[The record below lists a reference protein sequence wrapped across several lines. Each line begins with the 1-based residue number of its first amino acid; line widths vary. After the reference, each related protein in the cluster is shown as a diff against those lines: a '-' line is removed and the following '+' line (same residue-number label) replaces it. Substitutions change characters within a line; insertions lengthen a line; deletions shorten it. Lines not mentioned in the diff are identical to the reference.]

1 MTDALQRML
10 SPKSIAIVGVSSDF
24 NKLNGR
30 PMKFLLD
37 KGYAGA
43 IYPVNPKYD
52 EIAGIKCYP
61 SVMDLPEAAD
71 LAVVAV
77 PAKFVL
83 DTVRQLG
90 QANVASAV
98 IFSSG
103 FGEMGLEGK
112 ALEAD
117 LAKVARDGGVRI
129 CGPNGLGLINAF
141 EGVMATFSQY
151 ADAETPSGPVG
162 FVTQSG
168 AFGTA
173 INALARNRH
182 MGFGLF
188 LNTGNEA
195 DVDFVTGMSAVLDD
209 PRITVGAGY
218 IEGLKDGEGLVA
230 LAEKAMTLGKP
241 LVVTKVG
248 RFGAGARAAASH
260 TGSLAGE
267 DAIFD
272 GVVRQLGLIRGRN
285 EEHMLDV
292 VQALAYTD
300 LPAGRGVG
308 IVTQSG
314 GAGVLMA
321 DRAEEL
327 GLDVPR
333 LTVETTAALEAAIPV
348 FGATGNPVDV
358 TGQFLADPKILLDS
372 VIAVLADPAVDIAVV
387 WLQLMEGYADLLVEI
402 FSEIKAKAKK
412 PFIVCWVA
420 ASDKAL
426 RQMSEIGI
434 ATMRG
439 ADPAIEAVAGL
450 VQYREA
456 RDAWRADTV
465 TRQTMLLPAFE
476 LPGESGVVPTVAAA
490 KVLIAAEV
498 PLTRHALCRTA
509 DEACVAAT
517 AIGYPVAM
525 KIESPDLPHKTEAG
539 GVLLGLDGEKAV
551 RGAFD
556 EIVGNANRFD
566 AKAAIEGVI
575 VQEMAAGSVELVV
588 GLKRDPVF
596 GMVIMAGLG
605 GVFIETMRDVV
616 FRKAPVTPAQAGE
629 MLDDLKGKALLT
641 GVRGALPVDRDALI
655 ALIAA
660 VSRFGASAAHRVSEL
675 DLNPV
680 LAGPEG
686 AVAVDWLLVQDAD
699 RLAKN

>member
-1 MTDALQRML
+1 MSDVLQRML
-10 SPKSIAIVGVSSDF
+10 SPRSIAIVGVSSDF

-52 EIAGIKCYP
+52 QIAGIKCYP
-61 SVMDLPEAAD
+61 TVLELPEPAD

-90 QANVASAV
+90 EAKVASAV

-103 FGEMGLEGK
+103 FGEMGAEGK
-112 ALEAD
+112 ALEAEV
-117 LAKVARDGGVRI
+117 AAAARDGGVRI
-129 CGPNGLGLINAF
+129 CGPNCLGLINAF
-141 EGVMATFSQY
+141 EGAMATFSQY
-151 ADAETPSGPVG
+151 ADAETPAGPVA

-188 LNTGNEA
+188 VNTGNEA
-195 DVDFVTGMSAVLDD
+195 DVDFVSGMSAVLDD
-209 PRITVGAGY
+209 PRIAVGAGY

-230 LAEKAMTLGKP
+230 LAEKAMTQEKP
-241 LVVTKVG
+241 LVLTKVG
-248 RFGAGARAAASH
+248 RYGAGARAAASH

-272 GVVRQLGLIRGRN
+272 GVVRQLGILRGRN
-285 EEHMLDV
+285 EEHMLDL

-327 GLDVPR
+327 GLEVPQ
-333 LTVETTAALEAAIPV
+333 LSADTTAALKDAIPA
-348 FGATGNPVDV
+348 FGATGNPVDI
-358 TGQFLADPKILLDS
+358 TGQFLAEPEILLNS
-372 VIAVLADPAVDIAVV
+372 VNAVLEDPSVDIAVV
-387 WLQLMEGYADLLVEI
+387 WLQLMEGYTDLLI
-402 FSEIKAKAKK
+402 DLFTQIKMTAQK

-420 ASDKAL
+420 ASDTAL
-426 RQMSEIGI
+426 QRLGEIGV
-434 ATMRG
+434 AVMRG

-456 RDAWRADTV
+456 RDSWRAEKV
-465 TRQTMLLPAFE
+465 IRQTPALPSVDLPAAT
-476 LPGESGVVPTVAAA
+476 GVVPTVAAA
-490 KVLIAAEV
+490 KALIGAEV

-509 DEACVAAT
+509 DEACTAAA

-525 KIESPDLPHKTEAG
+525 KIESADLPHKTEAG
-539 GVLLGLDGEKAV
+539 GVLLGLADEAAV
-551 RGAFD
+551 RSAFD
-556 EIVGNANRFD
+556 EITGNAKRFD
-566 AKAAIEGVI
+566 ASAAIDGVI
-575 VQEMAAGSVELVV
+575 VQEVAQGTLELVV

-596 GMVIMAGLG
+596 GMVIMVGLG
-605 GVFIETMRDVV
+605 GVFVEVLRDVV
-616 FRKAPVTPAQAGE
+616 FRKAPVTPTQAADMLRSLQGAA
-629 MLDDLKGKALLT
+629 MLD
-641 GVRGALPVDRDALI
+641 GVRGASPVDMDALTE
-655 ALIAA
+655 LIAA
-660 VSRFGASAAHRVSEL
+660 VSRFGAAAAQQVAEL

-680 LAGPEG
+680 LAGPDG
-686 AVAVDWLLVQDAD
+686 AVAVDWLLIQDTD
-699 RLAKN
+699 H

>member
-1 MTDALQRML
+1 MSDALQRML
-10 SPKSIAIVGVSSDF
+10 SPKSIAIVGVSADF

-61 SVMDLPEAAD
+61 SVLELPEPAD

-90 QANVASAV
+90 EAKVASAV

-103 FGEMGLEGK
+103 FGEMGPEGK
-112 ALEAD
+112 ALEKAVGD
-117 LAKVARDGGVRI
+117 AAREGGVRI

-151 ADAETPSGPVG
+151 ADADTPAGPVG

-182 MGFGLF
+182 LGFGLF

-209 PRITVGAGY
+209 PRIAVGAGY

-230 LAEKAMTLGKP
+230 LAEKAMALEKP

-272 GVVRQLGLIRGRN
+272 GVARQLGLIRGRN

-292 VQALAYTD
+292 VQTLAYTD
-300 LPAGRGVG
+300 LPNGRGVG

-333 LTVETTAALEAAIPV
+333 LSAETTAALKTAIPA
-348 FGATGNPVDV
+348 FGATGNPVDI
-358 TGQFLADPKILLDS
+358 TGQFLADPKILLNS

-387 WLQLMEGYADLLVEI
+387 WLQLMERYTDLLVEI
-402 FSEIKAKAKK
+402 FAEIKEKADK

-420 ASDKAL
+420 ASDNAL
-426 RQMSEIGI
+426 RRMSETGI
-434 ATMRG
+434 ATIRG
-439 ADPAIEAVAGL
+439 ADPVIEVVAGL
-450 VQYREA
+450 VQYRET

-465 TRQTMLLPAFE
+465 ARRTTPQPKLE
-476 LPGESGVVPTVAAA
+476 LPDESGVVSTVAAA
-490 KVLIAAEV
+490 KALIAAEV
-498 PLTRHALCRTA
+498 PLTRHTLCRTA
-509 DEACVAAT
+509 DEACDAAA

-539 GVLLGLDGEKAV
+539 GVSLDLADEKAV
-551 RGAFD
+551 RRAFD
-556 EIVGNANRFD
+556 QIVGNAERFD

-575 VQEMAAGSVELVV
+575 VQEMAMGTVELVV
-588 GLKRDPVF
+588 GLKNDPVF
-596 GMVIMAGLG
+596 GMVIMVGLG
-605 GVFIETMRDVV
+605 GVFVEVMRDVV
-616 FRKAPVTPAQAGE
+616 FRKAPVTVTQAGE
-629 MLDDLKGKALLT
+629 MLNSLEGKAILD
-641 GVRGALPVDRDALI
+641 GVRGAPPVDRDALTE
-655 ALIAA
+655 LIAA
-660 VSRFGASAAHRVSEL
+660 VSRFGASAADRISEL

-699 RLAKN
+699 Q

>member
-1 MTDALQRML
+1 MNDALQRML

-30 PMKFLLD
+30 PFKFLLD
-37 KGYAGA
+37 KGYAGT

-52 EIAGIKCYP
+52 SIEGIKCYA
-61 SVMDLPEAAD
+61 SIGDLPEPAD

-83 DTVRQLG
+83 ETVRQLG
-90 QANVASAV
+90 AANVPSAV

-103 FGEMGLEGK
+103 FGEMGAEGK
-112 ALEAD
+112 ALEAEV
-117 LAKVARDGGVRI
+117 AQAARDGGVRI

-151 ADAETPSGPVG
+151 ADADTPAGPVG

-173 INALARNRH
+173 IAALARRRNL
-182 MGFGLF
+182 GFGLF

-195 DVDFVTGMSAVLDD
+195 DVDFVAGMAAVLDD

-218 IEGLKDGEGLVA
+218 IEGLKDGDGLAA
-230 LAEKAMTLGKP
+230 LAEQAMVAEKP

-272 GVVRQLGLIRGRN
+272 GVVRQLGLVRARN
-285 EEHMLDV
+285 EENMLDI
-292 VQALAYTD
+292 VQVFAHTA
-300 LPAGRGVG
+300 LPAGRGIG

-327 GLDVPR
+327 GLEVPR
-333 LTVETTAALEAAIPV
+333 LSAETTTALEAVIPA

-372 VIAVLADPAVDIAVV
+372 VKAILEDPSIDIAVI
-387 WLQLMEGYADLLVEI
+387 WLQLMEGYVEQLIDI
-402 FSEIKAKAKK
+402 FSEIKATAKK
-412 PFIVCWVA
+412 PFVVCWVA
-420 ASDKAL
+420 ASDTAL
-426 RQMSEIGI
+426 ARMSELGI

-439 ADPAIEAVAGL
+439 ADPTIEAIAGL

-456 RDAWRADTV
+456 RDAWRVDRDF
-465 TRQTMLLPAFE
+465 RQNPALPSFD
-476 LPGESGVVPTVAAA
+476 LPEHLGVAPTVAAA
-490 KVLIAAEV
+490 KALIAAGI
-498 PLTRHALCRTA
+498 PLARHSLCLNVE
-509 DEACVAAT
+509 EACGAA
-517 AIGYPVAM
+517 AGIGYPVAM
-525 KIESPDLPHKTEAG
+525 KIESQDLPHKTEAG
-539 GVLLGLDGEKAV
+539 GVILNVLDEASLREGYAQIIQNAI
-551 RGAFD
+551 AF
-556 EIVGNANRFD
+556 NANARID
-566 AKAAIEGVI
+566 GVI
-575 VQEMAAGSVELVV
+575 VQEMAEGDLEIVI
-588 GLKRDPVF
+588 GLKQDPVL
-596 GMVIMAGLG
+596 GMVVMAGIG
-605 GVFIETMRDVV
+605 GVFVEVLRDVV
-616 FRKAPVTPAQAGE
+616 FRRAPVTQMQAIE
-629 MLDDLKGKALLT
+629 MLNSLKGSIMFD
-641 GVRGALPVDRDALI
+641 GVRGASAVDKEAL
-655 ALIAA
+655 AGLIVA
-660 VSRFGASAAHRVSEL
+660 VSCFGASAAGRIREL

-680 LAGPEG
+680 LVGTDG
-686 AVAVDWLLVQDAD
+686 AIVVDWLMVLDAP
-699 RLAKN
+699 A

>member
-1 MTDALQRML
+1 MSDALQRML

-52 EIAGIKCYP
+52 EIAGIKCYS
-61 SVMDLPEAAD
+61 SVLDLPEPAD
-71 LAVVAV
+71 LAIVAV

-90 QANVASAV
+90 EAKVASAV

-103 FGEMGLEGK
+103 FGEMGADGK
-112 ALEAD
+112 ALEEE
-117 LAKVARDGGVRI
+117 LAVAARDGGVRI
-129 CGPNGLGLINAF
+129 CGPNCLGLINAF
-141 EGVMATFSQY
+141 EGTMATFSQY
-151 ADAETPSGPVG
+151 ADAETPAGPVA

-188 LNTGNEA
+188 VNTGNEA

-209 PRITVGAGY
+209 PRIGVGAGY

-230 LAEKAMTLGKP
+230 LAEKAMALEKP
-241 LVVTKVG
+241 LVLTKVG

-272 GVVRQLGLIRGRN
+272 GVVRQLGILRGRN
-285 EEHMLDV
+285 EEHMLDL

-327 GLDVPR
+327 GLEVPH
-333 LTVETTAALEAAIPV
+333 LSSDTAAVLKSAIPA
-348 FGATGNPVDV
+348 FGATGNPVDI
-358 TGQFLADPKILLDS
+358 TGQFLAEPEILLNS
-372 VIAVLADPAVDIAVV
+372 VNAVLDDPSVDIAIV
-387 WLQLMEGYADLLVEI
+387 WLQLMEGYADLLI
-402 FSEIKAKAKK
+402 DLFTQIKLKAQK

-420 ASDKAL
+420 ASDLAL
-426 RQMSEIGI
+426 RRLGEIGI

-456 RDAWRADTV
+456 RDAWRAGKLIQ
-465 TRQTMLLPAFE
+465 QTPSQYGVNLP
-476 LPGESGVVPTVAAA
+476 SNKGVVPTVLAA
-490 KVLIAAEV
+490 KALIAAEI
-498 PLTRHALCRTA
+498 PLTRHTLCRTA
-509 DEACVAAT
+509 EEACTAAA

-525 KIESPDLPHKTEAG
+525 KIESVDLPHKTEAG
-539 GVLLGLDGEKAV
+539 GVLLGLADEDAV
-551 RGAFD
+551 RCAFD
-556 EIVGNANRFD
+556 KIVSNANCFD
-566 AKAAIEGVI
+566 ADAAIDGVI
-575 VQEMAAGSVELVV
+575 VQEIARGSLELVV

-596 GMVIMAGLG
+596 GMVVMVGIG
-605 GVFIETMRDVV
+605 GVFVEVLRDVV
-616 FRKAPVTPAQAGE
+616 FRKAPVTVPQAKDMLLDLQGAA
-629 MLDDLKGKALLT
+629 MLD
-641 GVRGALPVDRDALI
+641 GVRGEPPVDMVALTE
-655 ALIAA
+655 LISA
-660 VSRFGASAAHRVSEL
+660 VSLFGAGASGQVTEL

-680 LAGPEG
+680 LAGPDG
-686 AVAVDWLLVQDAD
+686 AVVVDWLLIQDAD
-699 RLAKN
+699 Q

>member
-1 MTDALQRML
+1 MSDALQRML

-52 EIAGIKCYP
+52 EIAGIKCYA
-61 SVMDLPEAAD
+61 SVMDLPEPAD

-77 PAKFVL
+77 PAKLVL
-83 DTVRQLG
+83 ETVRQLG
-90 QANVASAV
+90 AANVASAV

-103 FGEMGLEGK
+103 FGEMGPEGK
-112 ALEAD
+112 ALEAEV
-117 LAKVARDGGVRI
+117 AQVAREGGVRI

-151 ADAETPSGPVG
+151 ADADTPAGPVG

-173 INALARNRH
+173 INALARNRY

-209 PRITVGAGY
+209 PRIEVGAGY

-230 LAEKAMTLGKP
+230 LAEKAMELEKP

-272 GVVRQLGLIRGRN
+272 GVVRQLGLLRGRN
-285 EEHMLDV
+285 EEHMLDL
-292 VQALAYTD
+292 VQALAYTE
-300 LPAGRGVG
+300 LPAGRGIG

-333 LTVETTAALEAAIPV
+333 LSDETTVALKAAIPA
-348 FGATGNPVDV
+348 FGATGNPVDI

-372 VIAVLADPAVDIAVV
+372 VNAVLDDPAVDIAVV
-387 WLQLMEGYADLLVEI
+387 WLQLMEGYTDLLVDL
-402 FSEIKAKAKK
+402 FAEIKLKAQK

-420 ASDKAL
+420 ASDMAL
-426 RQMSEIGI
+426 QRMGEIGI

-439 ADPAIEAVAGL
+439 ADPAIEAIAGL

-456 RDAWRADTV
+456 RDAWRAEKV
-465 TRQTMLLPAFE
+465 IRQAPSLPSIT
-476 LPGESGVVPTVAAA
+476 LPPESGVVPTVSAA
-490 KVLIAAEV
+490 KALILAEV
-498 PLTRHALCRTA
+498 PLTRHTLCRTA
-509 DEACVAAT
+509 DEACTAAR
-517 AIGYPVAM
+517 AIGYPIAM
-525 KIESPDLPHKTEAG
+525 KIESVDLPHKTEAG
-539 GVLLGLDGEKAV
+539 GVMLGLADEEAV
-551 RGAFD
+551 REAFAT
-556 EIVGNANRFD
+556 ITGNAARFD
-566 AKAAIEGVI
+566 PKATIDGVI
-575 VQEMAAGSVELVV
+575 VQEMAQGTVELVV
-588 GLKRDPVF
+588 GLKKDPVF
-596 GMVIMAGLG
+596 GMVVMAGLG
-605 GVFIETMRDVV
+605 GIFIETLRDVA
-616 FRKAPVTPAQAGE
+616 FRKAPVTVSQAAD
-629 MLDDLKGKALLT
+629 MLAGLQGAALLD
-641 GVRGALPVDRDALI
+641 GVRGASPVDKAALSE
-655 ALIAA
+655 LIAA
-660 VSRFGASAAHRVSEL
+660 VSRFGAAAADRVEEL

-680 LAGPEG
+680 LAGPDG
-686 AVAVDWLLVQDAD
+686 AVAVDWLLVQGGD
-699 RLAKN
+699 N

>member
-1 MTDALQRML
+1 MSDALQRML
-10 SPKSIAIVGVSSDF
+10 SPKSIAIVGVSADF

-30 PMKFLLD
+30 PFKFLLD
-37 KGYAGA
+37 KGYAGT

-52 EIAGIKCYP
+52 SIEGIKCYA
-61 SVMDLPEAAD
+61 SVADLPAPAD

-90 QANVASAV
+90 AANIPSAV

-103 FGEMGLEGK
+103 FGEMGAEGK
-112 ALEAD
+112 ALEAE
-117 LAKVARDGGVRI
+117 VAQAAREGGVRI

-151 ADAETPSGPVG
+151 ADADTPAGPVG

-173 INALARNRH
+173 IAALARRRNL
-182 MGFGLF
+182 GFGLF

-218 IEGLKDGEGLVA
+218 IEGLKDGDGLAA
-230 LAEKAMTLGKP
+230 LAEQAMAAGKP

-267 DAIFD
+267 DAVFD
-272 GVVRQLGLIRGRN
+272 GVVRQLGLVRGRN
-285 EEHMLDV
+285 EEHMLDL
-292 VQALAYTD
+292 VQAFAHTA
-300 LPAGRGVG
+300 LPAGRGIG

-333 LTVETTAALEAAIPV
+333 LSAETTAALEAAIPA

-358 TGQFLADPKILLDS
+358 TGQFLADPKILLNS
-372 VIAVLADPAVDIAVV
+372 VNAVLADPSVDVAVV
-387 WLQLMEGYADLLVEI
+387 WLQLMEGYVDLLLDI
-402 FSEIKAKAKK
+402 FRDIKATATK

-420 ASDKAL
+420 ASDTAL
-426 RQMSEIGI
+426 VRMSELGI

-439 ADPAIEAVAGL
+439 ADPTIEAIAGL

-456 RDAWRADTV
+456 RDAWRADHAE
-465 TRQTMLLPAFE
+465 RQSLSPRSPDLPPEIGLA
-476 LPGESGVVPTVAAA
+476 PTVAAA
-490 KVLIAAEV
+490 KALIAADI
-498 PLTRHALCRTA
+498 PLTRHALCV
-509 DEACVAAT
+509 DVEGACAT
-517 AIGYPVAM
+517 AREIGYPVAM
-525 KIESPDLPHKTEAG
+525 KIESPDLPHKTDAG
-539 GVLLGLDGEKAV
+539 GVLLGLEDEAAV
-551 RGAFD
+551 RAAYAQ
-556 EIVGNANRFD
+556 IVENAQAYD
-566 AKAAIEGVI
+566 PMAAIDGVI
-575 VQEMAAGSVELVV
+575 VQEMAAGSLELVV
-588 GLKRDPVF
+588 GLKHDPVF
-596 GMVIMAGLG
+596 GMVVMAGLG
-605 GVFIETMRDVV
+605 GILVEVLRDVA
-616 FRKAPVTPAQAGE
+616 FRRAPVTPMQALE
-629 MLDDLKGKALLT
+629 MLMSLKGAAMLD
-641 GVRGALPVDRDALI
+641 GVRGDPPVDKDAL
-655 ALIAA
+655 ASLIAA
-660 VSRFGASAAHRVSEL
+660 VSRFGVSAAGRLQEL

-680 LAGPEG
+680 LADPNG
-686 AVAVDWLLVQDAD
+686 ATVVDWLMVMGKAGESS
-699 RLAKN
+699 

>member
-1 MTDALQRML
+1 MSDALQRML

-61 SVMDLPEAAD
+61 SVLELPEPVD

-90 QANVASAV
+90 EANIASAV

-103 FGEMGLEGK
+103 FGEMGPEGK
-112 ALEAD
+112 ALEA
-117 LAKVARDGGVRI
+117 AVAQAARDGGVRI

-151 ADAETPSGPVG
+151 ADAETPAGPVG

-182 MGFGLF
+182 LGFGLF

-209 PRITVGAGY
+209 PRIDVGAGY

-272 GVVRQLGLIRGRN
+272 GVARQLGLIRGRN

-333 LTVETTAALEAAIPV
+333 LTAETTAALEAAIPA

-358 TGQFLADPKILLDS
+358 TGQFLADPKILLNS
-372 VIAVLADPAVDIAVV
+372 VIAILEDPSVDVAVV
-387 WLQLMEGYADLLVEI
+387 WLQLMEGYVDLLVEI
-402 FSEIKAKAKK
+402 FAEIKEKASK
-412 PFIVCWVA
+412 PFIVSWVA
-420 ASDKAL
+420 ASDNAL
-426 RQMSEIGI
+426 RRMSEIGI
-434 ATMRG
+434 AVIRG

-456 RDAWRADTV
+456 RDVWRGEKIARETV
-465 TRQTMLLPAFE
+465 LPPPYE
-476 LPGESGVVPTVAAA
+476 LPDGNGIVPTVAAA
-490 KVLIAAEV
+490 AALIAADV

-509 DEACVAAT
+509 DEACVAA
-517 AIGYPVAM
+517 AAMGFPVAM

-539 GVLLGLDGEKAV
+539 GVLLGLDGDVAV
-551 RGAFD
+551 RSAFD
-556 EIVGNANRFD
+556 EIVGNAARFD
-566 AKAAIEGVI
+566 EKAAIEGVI
-575 VQEMAAGSVELVV
+575 VQEMAEGTVELVV

-596 GMVIMAGLG
+596 GMMVMAGLG
-605 GVFIETMRDVV
+605 GVFVEVMRDIV
-616 FRKAPVTPAQAGE
+616 FRKAPVTAAQAAE
-629 MLDDLKGKALLT
+629 MLNSLKGRALLD
-641 GVRGALPVDRDALI
+641 GVRGAPPVDRDALI
-655 ALIAA
+655 ELITA
-660 VSRFGASAAHRVSEL
+660 VSRFGSSAAGRVREL

-699 RLAKN
+699 

>member
-1 MTDALQRML
+1 MSDALQRML
-10 SPKSIAIVGVSSDF
+10 SPKSIAIVGVSADF

-61 SVMDLPEAAD
+61 SVLELPEPAD

-90 QANVASAV
+90 EAKVASAV

-103 FGEMGLEGK
+103 FGEMGPEGK
-112 ALEAD
+112 ALEKAVGD
-117 LAKVARDGGVRI
+117 AAREGGVRI

-151 ADAETPSGPVG
+151 ADADTPAGPVG

-182 MGFGLF
+182 LGFGLF

-209 PRITVGAGY
+209 PRIAVGAGY

-230 LAEKAMTLGKP
+230 LAEKAMALEKP

-272 GVVRQLGLIRGRN
+272 GVARQLGLIRGRN

-292 VQALAYTD
+292 VQTLAYTD
-300 LPAGRGVG
+300 LPNGRGVG

-333 LTVETTAALEAAIPV
+333 LSAETTAALEAAIPA

-358 TGQFLADPKILLDS
+358 TGQFLADPKILLNS

-387 WLQLMEGYADLLVEI
+387 WLQLMEGYTDLLVEI
-402 FSEIKAKAKK
+402 FAEIKAKANK

-420 ASDKAL
+420 ASDNAL
-426 RQMSEIGI
+426 QRMSETGI
-434 ATMRG
+434 ATIRG
-439 ADPAIEAVAGL
+439 ADPVIEVVAGL
-450 VQYREA
+450 VQYRET

-465 TRQTMLLPAFE
+465 ARRTTPLPAFE
-476 LPGESGVVPTVAAA
+476 LRAESGVVSTVAAA
-490 KVLIAAEV
+490 EALIAAEV
-498 PLTRHALCRTA
+498 PLTRHTLCRTA
-509 DEACVAAT
+509 DEACDAAA

-539 GVLLGLDGEKAV
+539 GVSLDLADEKAV
-551 RGAFD
+551 RRAFD
-556 EIVGNANRFD
+556 EIVGNAERFD

-575 VQEMAAGSVELVV
+575 VQEMAMGTVELVV
-588 GLKRDPVF
+588 GLKNDPVF
-596 GMVIMAGLG
+596 GMVIMVGLG
-605 GVFIETMRDVV
+605 GVFVEVMRDVV
-616 FRKAPVTPAQAGE
+616 FRKAPVTVTQAGE
-629 MLDDLKGKALLT
+629 MLNSLEGKAILD
-641 GVRGALPVDRDALI
+641 GVRGAPPVDRDALTE
-655 ALIAA
+655 LIAA
-660 VSRFGASAAHRVSEL
+660 VSRFGASAADRISEL

-699 RLAKN
+699 Q

>member
-1 MTDALQRML
+1 LSNALQRML

-30 PMKFLLD
+30 PFKFLLD
-37 KGYAGA
+37 KGYAGT

-52 EIAGIKCYP
+52 SIEGIKCYA
-61 SVMDLPEAAD
+61 SIADLPEPAD

-83 DTVRQLG
+83 ETVRQLG
-90 QANVASAV
+90 VANVPSAV

-103 FGEMGLEGK
+103 FGEMGAEGK
-112 ALEAD
+112 ALEEEVAQ
-117 LAKVARDGGVRI
+117 AARDGGVRI

-151 ADAETPSGPVG
+151 ADADTPAGPVG

-173 INALARNRH
+173 IAALARRRNL
-182 MGFGLF
+182 GFGLF

-218 IEGLKDGEGLVA
+218 IEGLKDGNGLAA
-230 LAEKAMTLGKP
+230 LAEQAMADEKP

-272 GVVRQLGLIRGRN
+272 GVVRQLGLVRARN
-285 EEHMLDV
+285 EENMLDM
-292 VQALAYTD
+292 VQAFAHTA
-300 LPAGRGVG
+300 LPAGRGIG

-327 GLDVPR
+327 GLEVPR
-333 LTVETTAALEAAIPV
+333 LSAETTAVLEAAIPA

-372 VIAVLADPAVDIAVV
+372 VNAVLEDPSVDIAVV
-387 WLQLMEGYADLLVEI
+387 WLQLMEGYVDLLIDI
-402 FSEIKAKAKK
+402 FRDIKATAKK

-420 ASDKAL
+420 ASDAAL
-426 RQMSEIGI
+426 ARMSELGI

-439 ADPAIEAVAGL
+439 ADPTIEAISGL

-456 RDAWRADTV
+456 RDAWRTDHDA
-465 TRQTMLLPAFE
+465 RQNPLLPSID
-476 LPGESGVVPTVAAA
+476 LPRGSGVAPTVAAA
-490 KVLIAAEV
+490 KALIAADI
-498 PLTRHALCRTA
+498 PLTRHTLCRTVE
-509 DEACVAAT
+509 EACVAAK

-525 KIESPDLPHKTEAG
+525 KIESLDLPHKTEAG
-539 GVLLGLDGEKAV
+539 GVMLGLADEPGLCAAYHQII
-551 RGAFD
+551 GNAAAFD
-556 EIVGNANRFD
+556 ANANID
-566 AKAAIEGVI
+566 GVI
-575 VQEMAAGSVELVV
+575 VQEMAKGTLEIVV
-588 GLKRDPVF
+588 GLKHDPVF
-596 GMVIMAGLG
+596 GSVVMAGIG
-605 GVFIETMRDVV
+605 GVFVEVLRDVV
-616 FRKAPVTPAQAGE
+616 FRRAPVTQMQALE
-629 MLDDLKGKALLT
+629 MLNSLNGAVMLD
-641 GVRGALPVDRDALI
+641 GVRGSPPVDKGAL
-655 ALIAA
+655 ADLIAA
-660 VSRFGASAAHRVSEL
+660 VSRFGASASGRIQEL

-686 AVAVDWLLVQDAD
+686 ATVVDWLMVMGE
-699 RLAKN
+699 

>member
-37 KGYAGA
+37 KAYAGA

-61 SVMDLPEAAD
+61 SVLDLPEPAD

-77 PAKFVL
+77 PAKLVL
-83 DTVRQLG
+83 ETVRQLG

-103 FGEMGLEGK
+103 FGEMGPEGK
-112 ALEAD
+112 ALEAEV
-117 LAKVARDGGVRI
+117 AQVARDGGVRI

-151 ADAETPSGPVG
+151 ADADTPAGPVG

-173 INALARNRH
+173 INALARSRH

-209 PRITVGAGY
+209 ARIDVGAGY

-230 LAEKAMTLGKP
+230 LAEKAMALEKP

-272 GVVRQLGLIRGRN
+272 GVVRQLGLLRGRN
-285 EEHMLDV
+285 EEHMLDL

-300 LPAGRGVG
+300 LPAGRGIG

-333 LTVETTAALEAAIPV
+333 LSDATTAALEAAIPA
-348 FGATGNPVDV
+348 FGATGNPVDI

-372 VIAVLADPAVDIAVV
+372 VNAVLDDPAVDIAVV
-387 WLQLMEGYADLLVEI
+387 WLQLMEGYTDLLADL
-402 FSEIKAKAKK
+402 FAEIKLKAQK

-420 ASDKAL
+420 ASDMAL
-426 RQMSEIGI
+426 QRMGEIGI

-439 ADPAIEAVAGL
+439 ADPAIEAIAGL

-456 RDAWRADTV
+456 RDAWRTEKV
-465 TRQTMLLPAFE
+465 LRQTPDLPEIA
-476 LPGESGVVPTVAAA
+476 LPPESGIVPTVSAA
-490 KVLIAAEV
+490 KALISAEV
-498 PLTRHALCRTA
+498 PLTRHTLCRTV
-509 DEACVAAT
+509 DEACTAAR
-517 AIGYPVAM
+517 AIGYPIAM
-525 KIESPDLPHKTEAG
+525 KIESVDLPHKTEAG
-539 GVLLGLDGEKAV
+539 GVMLGLADEEAV
-551 RGAFD
+551 REAFAT
-556 EIVGNANRFD
+556 ISGNAARFD
-566 AKAAIEGVI
+566 PKATIDGVI
-575 VQEMAAGSVELVV
+575 VQEMAQGTVELVV
-588 GLKRDPVF
+588 GLKKDPVF
-596 GMVIMAGLG
+596 GMVVMAGLG
-605 GVFIETMRDVV
+605 GIFIETLRDVA
-616 FRKAPVTPAQAGE
+616 FRKAPVTVSQATE
-629 MLDDLKGKALLT
+629 MLAGLQGAALLD
-641 GVRGALPVDRDALI
+641 GVRGAPPVDKAGLSE
-655 ALIAA
+655 LIAA
-660 VSRFGASAAHRVSEL
+660 VSRFGAGAADRVEEL

-680 LAGPEG
+680 LAGPDG
-686 AVAVDWLLVQDAD
+686 AIAVDWLLVQGGD
-699 RLAKN
+699 K

>member
-10 SPKSIAIVGVSSDF
+10 SPKSVAIVGVSSDF

-30 PMKFLLD
+30 PLKFLID
-37 KGYAGA
+37 KGYAGT

-52 EIAGIKCYP
+52 AIAGIKCYP
-61 SVMDLPEAAD
+61 SVLDLPEPAD

-77 PAKFVL
+77 PAKLVL
-83 DTVRQLG
+83 ETVRQLG
-90 QANVASAV
+90 AAKVASAV

-103 FGEMGLEGK
+103 FGEMGPEGK
-112 ALEAD
+112 ALEAE
-117 LAKVARDGGVRI
+117 VAQAAREGGVRI

-151 ADAETPSGPVG
+151 ADAETPAGPVA

-173 INALARNRH
+173 INALARSRH
-182 MGFGLF
+182 LGFGMF

-209 PRITVGAGY
+209 PRIDVGAGY

-230 LAEKAMTLGKP
+230 LADKAMTLGKP

-272 GVVRQLGLIRGRN
+272 GVVRQLGILRGRN
-285 EEHMLDV
+285 EEHMLDM

-327 GLDVPR
+327 GLAVPR
-333 LTVETTAALEAAIPV
+333 LSTETTAALKEAIPA
-348 FGATGNPVDV
+348 FGATSNPVDI

-372 VIAVLADPAVDIAVV
+372 VYAVLDDPAVDIAVV
-387 WLQLMEGYADLLVEI
+387 WLQLMEGYADLLVDL
-402 FSEIKAKAKK
+402 FTEIKSNAQK

-420 ASDKAL
+420 APDRAL
-426 RQMSEIGI
+426 QKLSEAGI

-456 RDAWRADTV
+456 REAWQAEKV
-465 TRQTMLLPAFE
+465 VRQHPSVVAVE
-476 LPGESGVVPTVAAA
+476 LPPGEGVVPTIAAA
-490 KVLIAAEV
+490 KALIAAEV
-498 PLTRHALCRTA
+498 PLTRHTLCRSA
-509 DEACVAAT
+509 DEACDAAE
-517 AIGYPVAM
+517 AIGYPIAM
-525 KIESPDLPHKTEAG
+525 KIESVDLPHKTEAG
-539 GVLLGLDGEKAV
+539 GVLLGLANGDAV
-551 RGAFD
+551 RAAYH
-556 EIVGNANRFD
+556 EIVDNAKRFD
-566 AKAAIEGVI
+566 PKAKVDGVI
-575 VQEMAAGSVELVV
+575 VQEMAQGSVELVV
-588 GLKRDPVF
+588 GLKHDPVF
-596 GMVIMAGLG
+596 GMVVMAGLG
-605 GVFIETMRDVV
+605 GVFVETLRDVA

-629 MLDDLKGKALLT
+629 MLAGLQGAALLD
-641 GVRGALPVDRDALI
+641 GVRGAPPVDKAALTE
-655 ALIAA
+655 LIAA
-660 VSRFGASAAHRVSEL
+660 VSRFGSGAAGKVAEL

-680 LAGPEG
+680 FAGPDG
-686 AVAVDWLLVQDAD
+686 AVAVDWLLVQQPGG
-699 RLAKN
+699 